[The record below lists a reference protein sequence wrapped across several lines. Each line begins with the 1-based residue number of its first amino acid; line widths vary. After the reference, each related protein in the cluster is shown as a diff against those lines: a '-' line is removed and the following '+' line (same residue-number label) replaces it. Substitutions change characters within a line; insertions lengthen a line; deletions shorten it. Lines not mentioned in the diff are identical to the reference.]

1 MTKPTDGAS
10 TPGDANMPGGDE
22 SVSTLGEHLIKCLLA
37 ALKGVTLY
45 AIDHPAC
52 RASFKDLGAAIDALK
67 VYGDQVVIGVIGTE
81 VVVNGLPLE
90 VPEAAYVRLVDQM
103 ERIGIEKLTIRHAIT
118 ADEIREM
125 VLALANDVA
134 DDYKAFNAALA
145 RRGCRNVE
153 AGKLSVD
160 HRKRD
165 SHGFQMAEKDYT
177 SGFDAI
183 QEINEQLRSGGK
195 VRSTAVTSLASMLV
209 KGVVENQG
217 SLMTVIDIHNKDEY
231 TATHSLDVA
240 LLTLLQVRQ
249 FGLDD
254 ATLGSIATAAIL
266 HDLGKLLIPDDLLN
280 KTGTLTDDEW
290 VTMKKHPVMGA
301 ELIHDIPGVD
311 DLAIIVSF
319 EHHQKFDSSGYPS
332 RMGSRPLSQISY
344 MAAISD
350 AYDAMRS
357 RRPYQQEMSPEQA
370 AAILMKGSGTTFHPG
385 FVKRFVGMVGVY
397 GLGNAVKLSTG
408 EYAVVEKNN
417 RHDPYRP
424 VIRIV
429 ADPLLRPVDSHYLD
443 LSAME
448 RDGSEVSIENSVPID
463 DTLRELIRESR
474 I

>member
-1 MTKPTDGAS
+1 MGKGL
-10 TPGDANMPGGDE
+10 PGGGEIPPEAE
-22 SVSTLGEHLIKCLLA
+22 SIPIIGERLIKSLLA

-52 RASFKDLGAAIDALK
+52 QASFNDLTAAIDALG
-67 VYGDQVVIGVIGTE
+67 VHGDPIVIGVVGTE

-90 VPEAAYVRLVDQM
+90 VPEAAYVRLVEQM
-103 ERIGIEKLTIRHAIT
+103 ERIGIEKLTIRRAIT
-118 ADEIREM
+118 PDEVREL
-125 VLALANDVA
+125 VLALATEQVE
-134 DDYKAFNAALA
+134 DYKAFNAALA
-145 RRGCRNVE
+145 RRGCRNAE
-153 AGKLSVD
+153 AGKLAID
-160 HRKRD
+160 RRKRD
-165 SHGFQMAEKDYT
+165 SRGFQMAEKDYAT
-177 SGFDAI
+177 GFDAI

-195 VRSTAVTSLASMLV
+195 VRSTAVSSVASMLV

-217 SLMTVIDIHNKDEY
+217 SLMTVLDIHNKDEY
-231 TATHSLDVA
+231 TATHCLDVA

-249 FGLDD
+249 LGLDD
-254 ATLGSIATAAIL
+254 TTLGSIATAAIL

-280 KTGTLTDDEW
+280 KAGALTDDEW
-290 VTMKKHPVMGA
+290 VTMRKHPVMGA

-319 EHHQKFDSSGYPS
+319 EHHQKYDCSGYPS
-332 RMGSRPLSQISY
+332 RMGRRPLNEISY

-357 RRPYQQEMSPEQA
+357 RRPYQKELSPEQA
-370 AAILMKGSGTTFHPG
+370 ASILLKGAGTSFHPG
-385 FVKRFVGMVGVY
+385 LVKRFVGMVGVY

-408 EYAVVEKNN
+408 EFAVVEKNN
-417 RHDPYRP
+417 RHDPYCP

-429 ADPLLRPVDSHYLD
+429 ADPLMRPVDSHYLD

-448 RDGSEVSIENSVPID
+448 RDGSEISIECSVPID
-463 DTLRELIRESR
+463 DTLRDLIRESR